1 MDATDR
7 SRAQYPVT
15 LNSRYRAERVENT
28 ANSDRWQQP
37 LQISHARGRW
47 FETSRAH
54 FKNPL
59 H

>member
-1 MDATDR
+1 
-7 SRAQYPVT
+7 VT
-15 LNSRYRAERVENT
+15 LHSHYRAERVENT

-54 FKNPL
+54 
-59 H
+59 